1 MILSKNTHIY
11 TITNHYQLKPTL
23 TNTNKGFVI
32 NFIMNDDGI
41 AKFNDNCKK
50 LLEQDQIRFAG
61 ILDHMGNLISGGMK
75 EGLTALE
82 PEEEQ
87 RNMFMQV
94 VLRVMTR
101 TEFDDSLGSVLYSA
115 SRRQKVV
122 VLSFGLPEN
131 YLLLVSAESDINI
144 DEMANKIL
152 EII

>member
-1 MILSKNTHIY
+1 
-11 TITNHYQLKPTL
+11 
-23 TNTNKGFVI
+23 
-32 NFIMNDDGI
+32 MNDDGI
-41 AKFNDNCKK
+41 EKFNDNCKK